1 MGKKKSIIMMAIGF
15 VWLTIGWKLT
25 QMVFPQLF
33 WFLIGTDVY
42 GGSADWALF
51 GNTLAACVIS
61 TDFIAFALILIG
73 WDMYRLQKV

>member
-1 MGKKKSIIMMAIGF
+1 
-15 VWLTIGWKLT
+15 
-25 QMVFPQLF
+25 MVFPQLF